1 MDTASAA
8 QVWDRSAL
16 TAFGAPPKADL
27 KTASERA
34 ASAAPPARPSSA
46 RTMRRNPSALQARML
61 RKTRNFAL
69 AKFDE
74 VPAHLEQ
81 TVVSEWTEL
90 VTKPPREDAEIRA
103 AWVADALR
111 AGWNMAG
118 TSQLRGLEAQDAHV
132 ADLERA
138 AYPTAVPRAAGE
150 GLVERLVVTYREQ
163 LQGDEQPWPEQ
174 LVLKM
179 PSFGSFDSYD
189 SLGEQQRYH
198 LAELTFLTESVN
210 STAHNIVLPNVH
222 WFFLRPPG
230 EKQLRTHWKW
240 AKGTP
245 VFDGQYPYE
254 LGEYCCLLE
263 DLYDSSP
270 LVDGAME
277 REHAEAV
284 VKALASLHAAF
295 WANEETLENPCFKS
309 TQTVKMSDV
318 KDVVAGLLKRSQLPE
333 HVAALLPVAAERR
346 NELLAQVR
354 SHGLTLTRGCA
365 GCSVGSWLATPK
377 GLSSMSWGDTCVGVG
392 VRDLALLLTLGLGKE
407 QQDDWTHELRALY
420 YDTLTGASNADGGG
434 ESGEGGGEGGGGAV
448 VDPTVYTHDM
458 FEGDYQ
464 VMLWDVAFDQLI
476 SAGRELLATPALS
489 SDLPYRERK
498 RIMEQLAVPQGTI
511 AAVCRALQLGDAH
524 KAIGEEQSSDED
536 ED

>member
-1 MDTASAA
+1 
-8 QVWDRSAL
+8 
-16 TAFGAPPKADL
+16 
-27 KTASERA
+27 
-34 ASAAPPARPSSA
+34 
-46 RTMRRNPSALQARML
+46 MRRNPSALQARML

-318 KDVVAGLLKRSQLPE
+318 KDVVAGLLKR
-333 HVAALLPVAAERR
+333 AAGTGTKPRLDADTWLCRLQR
-346 NELLAQVR
+346 GLLARNAEGPVVHVMGRHLRWRRGAR
-354 SHGLTLTRGCA
+354 SGA
-365 GCSVGSWLATPK
+365 AA
-377 GLSSMSWGDTCVGVG
+377 D
-392 VRDLALLLTLGLGKE
+392 A
-407 QQDDWTHELRALY
+407 RARQ
-420 YDTLTGASNADGGG
+420 GA
-434 ESGEGGGEGGGGAV
+434 
-448 VDPTVYTHDM
+448 
-458 FEGDYQ
+458 
-464 VMLWDVAFDQLI
+464 
-476 SAGRELLATPALS
+476 AGRLDARAARPLL
-489 SDLPYRERK
+489 
-498 RIMEQLAVPQGTI
+498 
-511 AAVCRALQLGDAH
+511 
-524 KAIGEEQSSDED
+524 
-536 ED
+536 